1 MWWPKKDNDKEE
13 TVKYA
18 KFLGFTYGHISFAAF
33 VIAAV
38 SGIFLAIPFDIKV
51 PLESLSFMLLTNP
64 GGVLFRNIHY
74 WSAQIFLI
82 FFILHI
88 YDHLSK
94 STEKKVK
101 YGVWLRLT
109 ISLLVVFFV
118 MISGFIIKGDADSVQ
133 AKRIITSLIDFIP
146 LIGKN
151 LSVSLFGSAKDH
163 QILYIHHVATA
174 TIFLWIIIVEH
185 AKTYWPKL
193 RLVVYLLPVL
203 ILVGYLF
210 PPALHDGLSPVIK
223 GPWYFLGL
231 QEILHWMS
239 NPNII
244 ILLILIFI
252 LVIAYLPKLPGNWP
266 AIIKRVIFA
275 SFLFYSLLI
284 VIGYFFRGEDWQF
297 TMPWNNPAVTEVHFE
312 PFNNINTVSEKALEK
327 KNIPTILG
335 RKEGCLYCHQ
345 NTKGFSPAHNPDAIG
360 CTSCHLGN
368 PYTLDKMYAH
378 KGMVLIPGNL
388 DVARQTCGG
397 ANCHSQ
403 IPGRVDKTLMT
414 TMSGVVS
421 ADHYAFNESKNLN
434 KFQLI
439 TSIGNSPSDSH
450 LRNLCASCHLGNK
463 KTEFGPITQLSRG
476 GGCNACHLNYGDSAL
491 SSLAGYETKPSIIEK
506 VKTFHHP
513 SLSLDITDEHCVGC
527 HSRSGRISTNYEGWH
542 DTLLKPGEVKDTSGV
557 RILDDGRVFV
567 KAPQDV
573 HHEKGMAC
581 IDCHTSY
588 EVMGDGTYY
597 LHEEDQVKISCTDCH
612 FNGKPEVKTINQMD
626 KESQTIAYLRG
637 LNKDNRKYLV
647 VKKSQFPLINAYI
660 NQDGKPELITKLGDK
675 VLPLKSPAAI
685 CTEGEAHKDLSCKS
699 CHTDWATQCI
709 GCHTQYDSNKK
720 GYDLLENKE
729 MKGEWMETPS
739 NYLAE
744 PPVLGIRMEKLP
756 DSTVKKVV
764 DTFIPGMILTIQKK
778 GINPKSKT
786 HKDLI
791 FKRLFAPTSAHTITK
806 EGRSCV
812 SCHNNPVA
820 LGYGRGKL
828 EYVKQGKS
836 GKWIFTP
843 LFPLMKYDGLPEDAW
858 IGFLKTRTTDM
869 ATRTNVRPFTVDEQ
883 KKILRVGACLTCHK
897 PDSKPMK
904 EFLDTGKMPKVSPK
918 CRLPVW

>member
-1 MWWPKKDNDKEE
+1 MWRFRKDTANESS
-13 TVKYA
+13 VKYA

-33 VIAAV
+33 LIAAV
-38 SGIFLAIPFDIKV
+38 SGIFLAIPFDVKV

-74 WSAQIFLI
+74 WSAQVFLI
-82 FFILHI
+82 FFILHV
-88 YDHLSK
+88 YDHFSK
-94 STEKKVK
+94 STERKVK
-101 YGVWLRLT
+101 NGVWLRLT

-118 MISGFIIKGDADSVQ
+118 MISGFIIKGDTDSIQ

-151 LSVSLFGSAKDH
+151 LSASLFGSAKDH

-174 TIFLWIIIVEH
+174 TIFLWIIIIEH

-193 RLVVYLLPVL
+193 RLIVYLLPII

-210 PPALHDGLSPVIK
+210 PPVLHDGLSPVIK

-239 NPNII
+239 NPNVV
-244 ILLILIFI
+244 ILLIVIFI
-252 LVIAYLPKLPGNWP
+252 LVIAYLPRLSVKWSGITKR
-266 AIIKRVIFA
+266 IIFV

-284 VIGYFFRGEDWQF
+284 IIGYFFRGEDWQF
-297 TMPWNNPAVTEVHFE
+297 TMPWKNPAVTEVHFE
-312 PFNNINTVSEKALEK
+312 PFDNIKSVSENALEQ

-345 NTKGFSPAHNPDAIG
+345 NIKGLSPAHNPEVIG

-368 PYTLDKMYAH
+368 PFTLDKTYAH

-388 DVARQTCGG
+388 DGAKQTCGS
-397 ANCHSQ
+397 ANCHGE
-403 IPGRVDKTLMT
+403 IVNRVDKTLMT
-414 TMSGVVS
+414 TLSGVVS
-421 ADHYAFNESKNLN
+421 VDHYAFGESKDLN

-439 TSIGNSPSDSH
+439 TKIGNSPSDTH

-463 KTEFGPITQLSRG
+463 KTDFGPITQLSRG
-476 GGCNACHLNYGDSAL
+476 GGCNACHLNYSDSAL
-491 SSLAGYETKPSIIEK
+491 TSLAEYKSSPSLIEK
-506 VKTFHHP
+506 LSAFNHP
-513 SLSLDITDEHCVGC
+513 SLSLDVTNDHCFGC

-542 DTLLKPGEVKDTSGV
+542 DTLLQPEEVKDSSNV

-573 HHEKGMAC
+573 HHEQGMAC

-588 EVMGDGTYY
+588 EVMGDGTTYV
-597 LHEEDQVKISCTDCH
+597 HEEDQVKISCTDCH
-612 FNGKPEVKTINQMD
+612 FKGKPEIKTINQMD
-626 KESQTIAYLRG
+626 KESQLITYLRG
-637 LNKDNRKYLV
+637 LNKEDLEYLT
-647 VKKSQFPLINAYI
+647 VKKSRFPLINTYI
-660 NQDGKPELITKLGDK
+660 NKQGKPELITKLEGK
-675 VLPLKSPAAI
+675 VLPLKAPAAV
-685 CTEGEAHKDLSCKS
+685 CTEGAAHQDLSCKS
-699 CHTDWATQCI
+699 CHTAWATQCI
-709 GCHTQYDSNKK
+709 GCHTQFDPNKN
-720 GYDLLENKE
+720 GFDLLANKE

-739 NYLAE
+739 KYLAE
-744 PPVLGIRMEKLP
+744 PPTLGIRMVIEP
-756 DSTVKKVV
+756 DSTVKKIV

-778 GINPKSKT
+778 GLNPKSAFNE
-786 HKDLI
+786 DVI
-791 FKRLFAPTSAHTITK
+791 FRRLFAPTSAHTITK
-806 EGRSCV
+806 EGRSCE
-812 SCHNNPVA
+812 SCHNDPVA

-828 EYVKQGKS
+828 EYVKQGKF
-836 GKWIFTP
+836 GKWVFTP
-843 LFPLMKYDGLPEDAW
+843 KFPLIKYDGLPEDAW

-883 KKILRVGACLTCHK
+883 KRILTVGACLTCHK

-904 EFLDTGKMPKVSPK
+904 EFLDTGKMPNVSPK
-918 CRLPVW
+918 CRLPIW